1 MPEELEMFMKRVRA
15 QVKKE
20 LKQLF
25 RDKLTLA
32 LALVLPVL
40 LLLLLSNA
48 TSLTV
53 KGIPVAV
60 QDLDKTPLSRQYIE
74 AVDGSLSFK
83 VFALPQN
90 ISPERALDQN
100 LARATLIIP
109 PQFERKLK
117 RGQNGELQWLIDGT
131 DANTANVMRGKAAA
145 ITQSFAAEI
154 QPAASQQPIRTQ
166 IRYWFNPG
174 REDLKYFGP
183 GVLALGMALFPPLL
197 AALAV
202 SREGELKTIL
212 QVYVSSI
219 TAFEYLLG
227 KVIAYVIVAWA
238 EWIGGMIV
246 LVAGFGL
253 RLVGDPTPLLVT
265 TFFYLLCNTCL
276 GTMLGAAIPN
286 QAAAI
291 QATQLTGFLTS
302 FLLAGYIFPVENMP
316 QPLRFL
322 SNLVP
327 MRYYLEVIRDAF
339 LRGGGWVS
347 VWYAPI
353 ALGLLSALFFWR
365 AWDVMKDMQVKA

>member
-1 MPEELEMFMKRVRA
+1 MERVLA
-15 QVKKE
+15 QVRKE
-20 LKQLF
+20 LTQLS

-40 LLLLLSNA
+40 LLLLLSSA

-53 KGIPVAV
+53 KNIPVAV
-60 QDLDKTPLSRQYIE
+60 QDLDKTPTSRRYIE
-74 AVDGSLSFK
+74 AVGASLSFK
-83 VFALPQN
+83 VSALPLN
-90 ISPERALDQN
+90 SAPDRVLDEN

-117 RGQNGELQWLIDGT
+117 RGESVELQWLIDGT

-145 ITQSFAAEI
+145 ITQSFVPFEV
-154 QPAASQQPIRTQ
+154 ASQRPAIRPE

-183 GVLALGMALFPPLL
+183 GVLAFGMALFPPLL
-197 AALAV
+197 AALAL

-227 KVIAYVIVAWA
+227 KVIAYMIVAWA
-238 EWIGGMIV
+238 EWIAGMIV
-246 LVAGFGL
+246 LIAGFGL
-253 RLVGDPTPLLVT
+253 RLAGDPTPLLIT
-265 TFFYLLCNTCL
+265 TFFYLLCTTCL

-291 QATQLTGFLTS
+291 QAAQLSGFLTS
-302 FLLAGYIFPVENMP
+302 FLLSGYIFPVANIP
-316 QPLRFL
+316 QPLRL
-322 SNLVP
+322 VSNVVP

-339 LRGGGWVS
+339 LRGGGWS
-347 VWYAPI
+347 TVWYAPI
-353 ALGLLSALFFWR
+353 ALGLLSTFFFWR
-365 AWDVMKDMQVKA
+365 AWGVMKDMQVKS

>member
-1 MPEELEMFMKRVRA
+1 MERVLA
-15 QVKKE
+15 QVRKE
-20 LKQLF
+20 LTQLS

-40 LLLLLSNA
+40 LLLLLSSA

-53 KGIPVAV
+53 KDIPVAV
-60 QDLDKTPLSRQYIE
+60 QDLDNTPLSRRYVE
-74 AVDGSLSFK
+74 AVGASLSFK
-83 VFALPQN
+83 VSALPHN
-90 ISPERALDQN
+90 ISPEHALDQN

-117 RGQNGELQWLIDGT
+117 RGQNADLQWLIDGT

-145 ITQSFAAEI
+145 VTQSFAAEI
-154 QPAASQQPIRTQ
+154 QAAAPGQAIHPE

-183 GVLALGMALFPPLL
+183 GVLAFGMALFPPLL

-227 KVIAYVIVAWA
+227 KVIAYLLVAWA
-238 EWIGGMIV
+238 EWIAGMI
-246 LVAGFGL
+246 LLMAGFGL
-253 RLVGDPTPLLVT
+253 SLAGDPTPLLTT

-291 QATQLTGFLTS
+291 QATQLAGFLTS
-302 FLLAGYIFPVENMP
+302 FLLSGYIFPAENIP
-316 QPLRFL
+316 QPLRL
-322 SNLVP
+322 VSNLVP

-339 LRGGGWVS
+339 LRGGGWSS
-347 VWYAPI
+347 VWYAPV
-353 ALGLLSALFFWR
+353 ALGLLSAFFFWR
-365 AWDVMKDMQVKA
+365 AWSVMKDMQVKA

>member
-1 MPEELEMFMKRVRA
+1 MERVLA
-15 QVKKE
+15 QVRKE
-20 LKQLF
+20 LTQLS

-48 TSLTV
+48 TSLSV
-53 KGIPVAV
+53 KDIPIAV
-60 QDLDKTPLSRQYIE
+60 QDLDKTPLSRRYIE
-74 AVDGSLSFK
+74 AVGASLSFK
-83 VFALPQN
+83 VSALPLN
-90 ISPERALDQN
+90 MSPERALDRN
-100 LARATLIIP
+100 LARGALIIP
-109 PQFERKLK
+109 PQFERDVK
-117 RGQNGELQWLIDGT
+117 RGRNAELQWLIDGT
-131 DANTANVMRGKAAA
+131 DANTANVMRGKASAV
-145 ITQSFAAEI
+145 TQSFAAEI
-154 QPAASQQPIRTQ
+154 QTAAPGPAIHPQ

-183 GVLALGMALFPPLL
+183 GVLAFGMALFPPLL

-219 TAFEYLLG
+219 TALEYLLG

-238 EWIGGMIV
+238 EWIAGIIV
-246 LVAGFGL
+246 LITGFGL
-253 RLVGDPTPLLVT
+253 SLAGDPTPLLVT
-265 TFFYLLCNTCL
+265 TFFYLLCTTCF
-276 GTMLGAAIPN
+276 GTMIGAAIPN

-291 QATQLTGFLTS
+291 QAAQLGGFLTS
-302 FLLAGYIFPVENMP
+302 FLLSGYLFPVTNIP

-339 LRGGGWVS
+339 LRGGGWPA
-347 VWYAPI
+347 VWPAPI
-353 ALGLLSALFFWR
+353 ALSLLGAFFFWR
-365 AWDVMKDMQVKA
+365 AWAVMKEMQVKA

>member
-1 MPEELEMFMKRVRA
+1 MKRVLA

-20 LKQLF
+20 LTQLV
-25 RDKLTLA
+25 RDKFTLA

-74 AVDGSLSFK
+74 TADGSLSFK
-83 VFALPQN
+83 IGGLPPDK
-90 ISPERALDQN
+90 SPEQALDQN
-100 LARATLIIP
+100 VVRAALVIP
-109 PQFERKLK
+109 PHFERDLK
-117 RGQNGELQWLIDGT
+117 RGEKVDVQWLIDGT

-145 ITQSFAAEI
+145 ITQAFNTQI
-154 QPAASQQPIRTQ
+154 QPANAKPPVQQE

-174 REDLKYFGP
+174 REDIKYFGP
-183 GVLALGMALFPPLL
+183 GVLAFGMAMFPPLL
-197 AALAV
+197 AALAL

-227 KVIAYVIVAWA
+227 KVIAYTLVAWA
-238 EWIGGMIV
+238 EWIGGMLI
-246 LVAGFGL
+246 LLFGFRLTLAGDL
-253 RLVGDPTPLLVT
+253 LPLLIS
-265 TFFYLLCNTCL
+265 TFFYLLCTTCF

-291 QATQLTGFLTS
+291 QAAQLGGFLMS
-302 FLLAGYIFPVENMP
+302 FLLSGYIFPLENVP
-316 QPLRFL
+316 QPLRSL
-322 SNLVP
+322 SIFIP

-339 LRGGGWVS
+339 LRGGGWPAI
-347 VWYAPI
+347 WYAPV
-353 ALGLLSALFFWR
+353 ALAVLSGFFFFR
-365 AWDVMKDMQVKA
+365 AWAVMKDMQVKA

>member
-1 MPEELEMFMKRVRA
+1 MKRVLA
-15 QVKKE
+15 QVRKE
-20 LKQLF
+20 LTQLS
-25 RDKLTLA
+25 RDRLTLA
-32 LALVLPVL
+32 LALILPVM
-40 LLLLLSNA
+40 LLLLLSKG

-60 QDLDKTPLSRQYIE
+60 QDLDKTPLSRRYIE
-74 AVDGSLSFK
+74 AVSGSLSFK
-83 VFALPQN
+83 VSALPPDV
-90 ISPERALDQN
+90 SPEYALDKN
-100 LARATLIIP
+100 LARASLIIP
-109 PQFERKLK
+109 PHFERKMK
-117 RGQNGELQWLIDGT
+117 RGQKAELQWLIDGT
-131 DANTANVMRGKAAA
+131 DANTANVMRGKATA
-145 ITQSFAAEI
+145 ITQSFAAQIRPAAATNPAI
-154 QPAASQQPIRTQ
+154 QPR

-183 GVLALGMALFPPLL
+183 GVLAFGMAIFPTLL

-246 LVAGFGL
+246 LIAGF
-253 RLVGDPTPLLVT
+253 RLSLAGDPVPLLIS
-265 TFFYLLCNTCL
+265 TFFYLLCTTCL

-291 QATQLTGFLTS
+291 QAAQLTGFLTS
-302 FLLAGYIFPVENMP
+302 FLLSGYIFPVTNIP
-316 QPLRFL
+316 QPLRL
-322 SNLVP
+322 VAHIVP

-339 LRGGGWVS
+339 LRGSGWAGI
-347 VWYAPI
+347 WYAPI
-353 ALGLLSALFFWR
+353 AMGLLSAFFFWR
-365 AWDVMKDMQVKA
+365 AWSVMKDMQVKA

>member
-1 MPEELEMFMKRVRA
+1 MKRVVA
-15 QVKKE
+15 QVRKE
-20 LKQLF
+20 LTQLW
-25 RDKLTLA
+25 RDRLTLS
-32 LALVLPVL
+32 LALVLPVA

-53 KGIPVAV
+53 KDIPVAV

-74 AVDGSLSFK
+74 AVSGSLSFK
-83 VFALPQN
+83 VAALP
-90 ISPERALDQN
+90 PDTPPMRALDQN
-100 LARATLIIP
+100 VARAVLIIP
-109 PQFERKLK
+109 PHFERDLK
-117 RGQNGELQWLIDGT
+117 RGQNAELQWLIDGT

-145 ITQSFAAEI
+145 ITQSFNSEIRPVVSGIPILAE
-154 QPAASQQPIRTQ
+154 

-183 GVLALGMALFPPLL
+183 GVLAFGMALFPTLL
-197 AALAV
+197 AALAL

-227 KVIAYVIVAWA
+227 KVIAYVVVAWA
-238 EWIGGMIV
+238 EWIAGMVV
-246 LVAGFGL
+246 LIAGFGL
-253 RLVGDPTPLLVT
+253 RLTGDPTPLFVT
-265 TFFYLLCNTCL
+265 TFFYLLCTTCL

-302 FLLAGYIFPVENMP
+302 FLLAGYIFPVENIP
-316 QPLRFL
+316 QPLRLL

-339 LRGGGWVS
+339 LRGGGWSS
-347 VWYAPI
+347 VWYAPV
-353 ALGLLSALFFWR
+353 ALALLAGFFFFW
-365 AWDVMKDMQVKA
+365 AWSVMKDMQVNA